1 MKAFFAFFVKS
12 HTTQGFVLLGG
23 EEDAQGVDWTDEIL
37 RFVPGVEQ
45 WEMMAQVGR
54 AFELPYFMHEDNL
67 DKNLFQKLPQ
77 PIGLAKAVRA
87 DQVISDFC

>member
-1 MKAFFAFFVKS
+1 M
-12 HTTQGFVLLGG
+12 LLGG

-54 AFELPYFMHEDNL
+54 AF
-67 DKNLFQKLPQ
+67 
-77 PIGLAKAVRA
+77 
-87 DQVISDFC
+87 